1 MATQV
6 TPEQVVPLGI
16 PVTQAILVRQ
26 GHLVIQDTVESA
38 VHQAIVD
45 IPEPVELR
53 VIQDI
58 LELVVTQDTQELVV
72 ILDIVE

>member
-6 TPEQVVPLGI
+6 TPEQVVPLDI

-53 VIQDI
+53 VILVT
-58 LELVVTQDTQELVV
+58 LELVGIPVTLELVV
-72 ILDIVE
+72 ILDTVE